1 MPQSLNIAICEDEVA
16 ETKLLCDILDHS
28 DIKIPI
34 LSLQAQMPFSPPTNV
49 INTTC
54 CSWTYT

>member
-28 DIKIPI
+28 DIKN
-34 LSLQAQMPFSPPTNV
+34 S
-49 INTTC
+49 
-54 CSWTYT
+54 YTVFTGSRQSQVRKKGENLLWI